1 MAEALGN
8 EAAGIEEVN
17 EAIRDQI
24 ELEQARARVSRA
36 ENREAMETVWDN
48 QFETGR
54 EIANRFRVD
63 EYKGLSQEDQ
73 TYLFED
79 LLAMDFNAA
88 SMREL

>member
-1 MAEALGN
+1 
-8 EAAGIEEVN
+8 
-17 EAIRDQI
+17 
-24 ELEQARARVSRA
+24 
-36 ENREAMETVWDN
+36 METVWDN